1 MGRKEKAESIGSTR
15 CLERGWENPSPTSGS
30 IVTASGC
37 GCQGDCGEGKSLP
50 LASAFPVSSVSGPD
64 MGAWVRG
71 GLFRWLCPSA
81 IASAVSVSGLWVDPS
96 SAP

>member
-1 MGRKEKAESIGSTR
+1 MGRKEKAESIGSTL
-15 CLERGWENPSPTSGS
+15 CLERGWEDPSPTSGF

-37 GCQGDCGEGKSLP
+37 GCQGDCGEGQSLC

-71 GLFRWLCPSA
+71 GLFRWYCPSA
-81 IASAVSVSGLWVDPS
+81 ISPTVSVCGL
-96 SAP
+96 